1 MLEHYKYTHTLNKIV
16 FTLKSNVRNHIKMKA
31 AQSQVFEHNI
41 TTISVV
47 VFQYISHFHLC
58 ASVCKR
64 DMLFYGLTFE
74 TLKYAMYTKYHM

>member
-1 MLEHYKYTHTLNKIV
+1 
-16 FTLKSNVRNHIKMKA
+16 MKA

-41 TTISVV
+41 ITISVV

-58 ASVCKR
+58 TSVCKR
-64 DMLFYGLTFE
+64 DMLLYGLTFE